1 MYHQISAET
10 FNIYRF
16 LVPNS
21 DRNIGYVLECKNTKK
36 CLIFDP
42 LDKDIIDKILDD
54 NDLKPEYI
62 LNTHAHPDHIKYNSY
77 YLEKFKVKLLAHDMC
92 KDLFDHEFDNIF
104 ENDVIKI
111 GDLKLKVLHTPGH
124 CPEHISIIADNY
136 LFCGDTIF
144 NCGVGNVH
152 FRGNITMLFRTIHH
166 KIKHLSNELIILPG
180 HDYLQNNLSF
190 LGNLISDSDPI
201 IEELKTIESQ
211 CLDND
216 LSPLKTISFEK
227 KYNPFFRIDELSFL
241 DILSDPKVFETL
253 TMEDRFIKLRSL
265 RDKW

>member
-42 LDKDIIDKILDD
+42 LNKDIIDKILDD

-92 KDLFDHEFDNIF
+92 KDLFEHEFDNIF

-124 CPEHISIIADNY
+124 CPEHISIIAGNY

-166 KIKHLSNELIILPG
+166 KIKHLSNELIILP
-180 HDYLQNNLSF
+180 DTITF
-190 LGNLISDSDPI
+190 KI
-201 IEELKTIESQ
+201 I
-211 CLDND
+211 
-216 LSPLKTISFEK
+216 
-227 KYNPFFRIDELSFL
+227 
-241 DILSDPKVFETL
+241 
-253 TMEDRFIKLRSL
+253 
-265 RDKW
+265 